1 MRSLGQIARRK
12 RALPLTPDSL
22 PLPARSTEDSAGAD
36 SVMPEGYGSDGTSA
50 NQPRFN
56 TVSYNLCRELGIHEK
71 QSSFY
76 TQFKSA
82 QNHIHSNI
90 VYNGPR
96 AHLNNNDG
104 FAGGQVCARHA
115 HPRTRA
121 PAHPRS
127 LSNAARPRLLTLLP
141 SPSPSASAS
150 SSRTTSSS
158 TLAVNPGELPAQRA
172 PGPLALRDRTRRVR
186 TTALAHA

>member
-1 MRSLGQIARRK
+1 
-12 RALPLTPDSL
+12 
-22 PLPARSTEDSAGAD
+22 
-36 SVMPEGYGSDGTSA
+36 MPEGYGSDGTSA

-104 FAGGQVCARHA
+104 FAGGQVRARARTRHT
-115 HPRTRA
+115 RTRA
-121 PAHPRS
+121 HAHTRTRARSQTQLALACLPSYPRPRPRSRPAHREQ
-127 LSNAARPRLLTLLP
+127 PRLQLLP
-141 SPSPSASAS
+141 
-150 SSRTTSSS
+150 
-158 TLAVNPGELPAQRA
+158 
-172 PGPLALRDRTRRVR
+172 
-186 TTALAHA
+186 